1 MAATNFAEML
11 DQVRERLG
19 LHSKT
24 TVKLGKAVG
33 GLELSEAEAERVQ
46 DAINIEL
53 SRIYAER
60 HLADSM
66 HRVKHDEIETAEV
79 NEHWEVGELKKG
91 EVFSEDEHGQKW
103 VNRPIHEVRRTNARN
118 DCPDCHREL
127 IGAGDAALPFLIC
140 SRLAGLKI
148 ALPGLTPHD
157 IVACGIQAEA
167 A

>member
-1 MAATNFAEML
+1 LAATNVAEL
-11 DQVRERLG
+11 LGQVRERLG
-19 LHSKT
+19 LHQKT
-24 TVKLGKAVG
+24 VVKLGKTVG
-33 GLELSEAEAERVQ
+33 DLELSDAEAERVA

-53 SRIYAER
+53 ARIYAER
-60 HLADSM
+60 HVADTM
-66 HRVKHDEIETAEV
+66 HRVKHDVVETVEV
-79 NEHWEVGELKKG
+79 NEHWEVGEPKKG
-91 EVFSEDEHGQKW
+91 EVFQEGEHGQKW

-148 ALPGLTPHD
+148 AVPGLTLHD